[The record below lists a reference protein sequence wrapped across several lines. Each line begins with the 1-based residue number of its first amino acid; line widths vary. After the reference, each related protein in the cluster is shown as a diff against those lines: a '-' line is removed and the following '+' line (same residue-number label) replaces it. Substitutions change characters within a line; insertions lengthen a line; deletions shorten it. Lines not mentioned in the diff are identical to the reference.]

1 MSKIIDKPYG
11 IVEKTEAVIIKFFSK
26 QSVKIAFAFIFTVLL
41 FSTDDANAAQNKDK
55 YLENLNITQ
64 IK

>member
-1 MSKIIDKPYG
+1 MTKIIDKPYG
-11 IVEKTEAVIIKFFSK
+11 IIEITEAKIIKFFSK

-41 FSTDDANAAQNKDK
+41 FSTDDANAAANKEGK
-55 YLENLNITQ
+55 IGGMELSQ